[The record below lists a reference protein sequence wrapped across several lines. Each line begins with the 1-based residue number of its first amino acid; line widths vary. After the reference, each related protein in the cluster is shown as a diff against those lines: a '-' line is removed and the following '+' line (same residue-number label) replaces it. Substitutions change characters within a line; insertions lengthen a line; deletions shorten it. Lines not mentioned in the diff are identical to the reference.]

1 MNNYTIFDVNN
12 PPQNKKDYLK
22 IRKELISTVKKF
34 TDHINPSYHSF
45 KLDSFDFMKF
55 NTVFLSKIT
64 NSLNETNQRVFNLEN
79 RIKELEAENINQK
92 NIINEMASSNSWK
105 LTKPLRD
112 IMNFRK

>member
-1 MNNYTIFDVNN
+1 
-12 PPQNKKDYLK
+12 
-22 IRKELISTVKKF
+22 
-34 TDHINPSYHSF
+34 
-45 KLDSFDFMKF
+45 MKF

-105 LTKPLRD
+105 LTKP
-112 IMNFRK
+112 